1 MILAPFI
8 DESMAVG
15 APRMRGDDPYLPKG
29 TEMEE
34 TEMTREEFE
43 MLRNLLLLQIRQAI
57 EASSEEERIAKL
69 QELME
74 TIESK

>member
-1 MILAPFI
+1 MPHDYIVYYNH
-8 DESMAVG
+8 EV
-15 APRMRGDDPYLPKG
+15 RKRKYLPKG

>member
-1 MILAPFI
+1 
-8 DESMAVG
+8 
-15 APRMRGDDPYLPKG
+15 
-29 TEMEE
+29 
-34 TEMTREEFE
+34 MTREEFE